1 MKQRVVQG
9 LTEEACIDAAEQI
22 SSAAVASMCTE
33 LAREIYFNCRWAGD
47 VATSIMI
54 SAALASAGH
63 ALPPPNQ
70 LATYSEAM
78 EASSRAADMLRAV
91 SQISRRNR
99 GRLTLH
105 TLSMPS
111 HKRSNGVPLPYHVHT
126 PAPAV
131 PVLNLCV
138 HAVFRALFDAC
149 DVRCS
154 YERLPPQSIPPD
166 TEIREFDFWRTISI
180 RQDFINTKVI
190 T

>member
-47 VATSIMI
+47 VSTSIMI

-78 EASSRAADMLRAV
+78 EASSRAADILRAV

-111 HKRSNGVPLPYHVHT
+111 HKRSNGAPLPYHVHT

-138 HAVFRALFDAC
+138 HAVFRAFLTRVTCDAATSGC
-149 DVRCS
+149 PLSRYLRTLKS
-154 YERLPPQSIPPD
+154 ENSISGERYQFGRTLLIP
-166 TEIREFDFWRTISI
+166 R
-180 RQDFINTKVI
+180 
-190 T
+190 